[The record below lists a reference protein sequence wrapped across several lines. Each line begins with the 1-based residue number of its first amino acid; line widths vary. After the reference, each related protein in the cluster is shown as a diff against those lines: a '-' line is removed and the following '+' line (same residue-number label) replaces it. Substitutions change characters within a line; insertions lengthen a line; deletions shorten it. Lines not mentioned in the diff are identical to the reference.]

1 MVADVLLNRLNEL
14 LDAAEGSTANT
25 PLRQVA
31 EPAFDRVEPRT
42 RRRDEVQ
49 MEAGMTSYP
58 PAYGGVLVCRVIV
71 QDQMQIESGRRL
83 RLDLLEEPEKLLVS
97 MAWQAVTDD
106 RSVQHAQRCEER
118 RRAVAFV
125 VVRHRAATAFLHR
138 EARLGAVQGLDLA
151 LLVYAQDEG
160 MFGRVQ
166 VQAHYIRHFLLEV
179 GIPAELEG
187 TNPMGFKAV
196 RVPHTLHQTG
206 VGPQVP
212 GQRPGGPVRRGGWTG
227 LGGGVKD
234 LRLQRLPTPG
244 RAPTTRCVM
253 LKPHQPLRGKPLSPE
268 PYRLPT
274 RSHRCGD
281 VPVFVPL
288 GGQQD
293 HLCAQRQADRR
304 APSPR
309 PLL

>member
-118 RRAVAFV
+118 RRAVA
-125 VVRHRAATAFLHR
+125 
-138 EARLGAVQGLDLA
+138 
-151 LLVYAQDEG
+151 LVA
-160 MFGRVQ
+160 
-166 VQAHYIRHFLLEV
+166 
-179 GIPAELEG
+179 
-187 TNPMGFKAV
+187 
-196 RVPHTLHQTG
+196 
-206 VGPQVP
+206 
-212 GQRPGGPVRRGGWTG
+212 
-227 LGGGVKD
+227 
-234 LRLQRLPTPG
+234 
-244 RAPTTRCVM
+244 
-253 LKPHQPLRGKPLSPE
+253 
-268 PYRLPT
+268 
-274 RSHRCGD
+274 
-281 VPVFVPL
+281 
-288 GGQQD
+288 
-293 HLCAQRQADRR
+293 
-304 APSPR
+304 
-309 PLL
+309 